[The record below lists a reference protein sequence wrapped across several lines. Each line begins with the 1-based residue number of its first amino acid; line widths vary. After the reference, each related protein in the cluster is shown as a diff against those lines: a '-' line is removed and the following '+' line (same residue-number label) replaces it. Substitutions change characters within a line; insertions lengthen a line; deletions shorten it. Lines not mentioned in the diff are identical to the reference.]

1 MQILIAL
8 LLIGLTFGLVQ
19 YFYIKWTGLDK
30 EARHHKNSDYL
41 DEDFKM
47 NFIKKKVED
56 KTKYKD

>member
-8 LLIGLTFGLVQ
+8 LLISLTFGLVQ
-19 YFYIKWTGLDK
+19 YFYIKWTGFDK
-30 EARHHKNSDYL
+30 EARHYKNSDYL